1 MEIYFLAFMTASLA
15 GAGFFVGNVAKQKKH
30 AKDEER
36 RRRLLE
42 NLRVALSE

>member
-1 MEIYFLAFMTASLA
+1 MGIYLLAFMIVALA
-15 GAGFFVGNVAKQKKH
+15 VAGFFAGNVAKQKKH
-30 AKDEER
+30 ARDDER

>member
-1 MEIYFLAFMTASLA
+1 MGIYVLAFMIAALA
-15 GAGFFVGNVAKQKKH
+15 VAGFFAGNAAKQKKH

-36 RRRLLE
+36 RRRHLE